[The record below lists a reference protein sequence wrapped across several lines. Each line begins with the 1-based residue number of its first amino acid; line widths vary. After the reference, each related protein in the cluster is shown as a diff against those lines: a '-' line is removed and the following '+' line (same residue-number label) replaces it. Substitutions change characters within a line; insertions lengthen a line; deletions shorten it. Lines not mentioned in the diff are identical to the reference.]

1 MFEET
6 KYPTLEDNQLNM
18 NRVNSE
24 LDYDL
29 MNEIAP
35 ESRLPST
42 MEIPTLSGE
51 INDNLN
57 KNGALS
63 KALNNIREASK
74 VEEVSKVNDASVLHD
89 EEIDKEWNE
98 IGHIS

>member
-1 MFEET
+1 
-6 KYPTLEDNQLNM
+6 M

-29 MNEIAP
+29 MNEIVP

-42 MEIPTLSGE
+42 KELPPFSGE
-51 INDNLN
+51 MHDNLN

-74 VEEVSKVNDASVLHD
+74 VEEVSKVNDVSILHH